1 MNDYKT
7 FGEYRYS
14 DRNNNTATVVTF
26 LLLGLGLGALTA
38 LLLAPKSG
46 RQMRRSLRRKYE
58 DARERV
64 DDFSDQANEYLEK
77 GSKWANAAKKK
88 VRPIA
93 KSFSRG

>member
-46 RQMRRSLRRKYE
+46 RQMRRCH
-58 DARERV
+58 AR
-64 DDFSDQANEYLEK
+64 
-77 GSKWANAAKKK
+77 
-88 VRPIA
+88 
-93 KSFSRG
+93 